1 MDEFATFFDETPNPD
16 NPRHARVMHQ
26 QEIFETW
33 SERAGSFRPSFQQ
46 FSDELK
52 AILPVSIYEMYGV
65 NRADLATPIISDTF
79 LQKIQHSL
87 VSAYDKRGLHFSL
100 KNLHAIAN
108 PDELEE
114 NPERVLYQG
123 CFNLMGDICY
133 QMDVPILLTKQQ
145 DEDAF
150 DFFFVL
156 KLAKLP
162 LVEIDPFLEYHR
174 AASFEGDTDSF
185 CRYLSVLMDGL
196 HEIAGF
202 DAVQVSKSQSK
213 IIEEW
218 CNLQLSQRAANSLQV
233 NKDDWGEL
241 ESFHSEMSIAT
252 YRKLIAY
259 FGRYPSL
266 KKEKAPRSRIKV
278 STIEAPKKFLQL
290 LNESDIELLQD
301 VGLSLPSKIGK
312 KITPNLGIGDM
323 SLLYFFF
330 HFIWQHNTNSLTS
343 GRMQIA
349 LYVNTWFQLK
359 KVVTPDSLRK
369 HNVST
374 DFKEGLESIWDKR

>member
-1 MDEFATFFDETPNPD
+1 MEESATFFDDRSNPD
-16 NPRHARVMHQ
+16 DPQHARVMRQ
-26 QEIFETW
+26 QEIFEAW
-33 SERAGSFRPSFQQ
+33 SERAGSFRPSFQH
-46 FSDELK
+46 FSEDLK

-65 NRADLATPIISDTF
+65 NRADLALPIISDPF
-79 LQKIQHSL
+79 LLKIQHLL
-87 VSAYDKRGLHFSL
+87 VSAYDKRDLHFSL
-100 KNLHAIAN
+100 KDLHAIAN
-108 PDELEE
+108 PDEPEE

-123 CFNLMGDICY
+123 CFNLMGDTCY
-133 QMDVPILLTKQQ
+133 KMDVPILLTKQQ

-162 LVEIDPFLEYHR
+162 LVEIDSFLEYHR
-174 AASFEGDTDSF
+174 AANFDGDTELF

-202 DAVQVSKSQSK
+202 DAVQVSESQSK

-241 ESFHSEMSIAT
+241 ESFHSEMSIAA

-266 KKEKAPRSRIKV
+266 KKERVPRSRIKA
-278 STIEAPKKFLQL
+278 STIEPSKKFLQL
-290 LNESDIELLQD
+290 LNETDIELLQD

-312 KITPNLGIGDM
+312 KIEPNLGIGDM

-343 GRMQIA
+343 GRKQMA
-349 LYVNTWFQLK
+349 LYVNSWFQLES
-359 KVVTPDSLRK
+359 VVTPDALRK

-374 DFKEGLESIWDKR
+374 DFKEGLEAIWDKR